1 MINVLLA
8 DDHTMFREGLKQI
21 LSDTSDIVVTDEAQN
36 TGEVLNKVSE
46 KQFDVVI
53 LDITMPGRTGL
64 DIISELKSREPNLRV
79 LILSM
84 HPEEQYA
91 VRAIKARAAG
101 YVTKNRAPKELISAI
116 RKISTGKKYL
126 SPAVAEQMAIELEND
141 RRMEPHQKLSDR
153 EYQVLCMIA
162 SGKTVNKIAEE
173 LSLSISTISTN
184 RGRILRKMKMENNAE
199 LTYYAVKHG
208 LVD

>member
-91 VRAIKARAAG
+91 VRAIKAGAAG